1 LDLVNGNLDKQLS
14 KLGSLHEILTDNQK
28 LQLELLM
35 QDAETDYNESLGSM
49 EQFYDEIATI
59 TGKTEEEI
67 RSAFESGSDEIYDY
81 ISQTNKELQRQAKEN
96 DNFYLANNFANMSQ
110 DFLTKQEAYYDYQ
123 NQLLEAS
130 TYEQE
135 QILSDFINERDD
147 LFANGEIDSKESLMK
162 LVEAIKDGTLDV
174 GEAALEAGVDVN
186 TYRQRLLELVEEKYG
201 AKFANSIS

>member
-1 LDLVNGNLDKQLS
+1 
-14 KLGSLHEILTDNQK
+14 
-28 LQLELLM
+28 
-35 QDAETDYNESLGSM
+35 
-49 EQFYDEIATI
+49 
-59 TGKTEEEI
+59 
-67 RSAFESGSDEIYDY
+67 
-81 ISQTNKELQRQAKEN
+81 
-96 DNFYLANNFANMSQ
+96 MSQ

-201 AKFANSIS
+201 AKFANSISELRTVINAEGEEITASATGFAKKIEEALKIEPETASLETSVEGYEGTRDT